1 MSQLLS
7 QIASAKVMAHHR
19 PWPRAAVN
27 AEGWCFAIGQLVRQ
41 RWELV
46 ALWGERH
53 AVHMALRDAAET
65 ECAVVSLASADGHFP
80 SVAQLHPPA
89 LRLERTIQDLFGLVA
104 DGAPD
109 SRPWL
114 DHARWGMAA
123 PLGTHGPANAAPYS
137 FLPVEGD
144 SLTEI
149 AVGPVHAG
157 IIEPG
162 YFRFTTN
169 GEAVVRLEERFGF
182 THKGIENLMAGASL
196 SRGLEL
202 AGRACGDSTVAYAY
216 AFARAAEEAL
226 DVNLP
231 PRAVWLRALMAELE
245 RMANHFGDFGAICND
260 AGFALM
266 LAQCSVVRERVL
278 RAADTAF
285 GHRMMRDGIALG
297 GVTRDLSAGGI
308 AALHALLDE
317 TGRALPRLKE
327 LYDNTASLQDR
338 TVTTGVVTPELARQ
352 YAAGGYVGRASGRGF
367 DARRAAAYAPYD
379 RLVFEVPVREA
390 GDVDARVWIRIDE
403 IEQSCSLIRQILDHL
418 PEGDIRAELRLPG
431 DAREGVA
438 LVEGFRGDVFAWLHM
453 NADGSIARAHLRDPS
468 WFQWPLVEAAI
479 EGNIVA
485 DFPLC
490 NKSFNCAY
498 SGTDL

>member
-1 MSQLLS
+1 MSALLA

-27 AEGWCFAIGQLVRQ
+27 EEGWCFAAEQLAAG
-41 RWELV
+41 RWVL
-46 ALWGERH
+46 AGLWGERH
-53 AVHMALRDAAET
+53 AVHMAVRDEAAGEN
-65 ECAVVSLASADGHFP
+65 AVVSFAAAEGRFP
-80 SVAQLHPPA
+80 SVAKLHPPA
-89 LRLERTIQDLFGLVA
+89 LRLERAIQDLFGLVA
-104 DGAPD
+104 DGLPD
-109 SRPWL
+109 TRPWL

-123 PLGTHGPANAAPYS
+123 PLGTHGSANAAPYP

-162 YFRFTTN
+162 FFRFTTN
-169 GEAVVRLEERFGF
+169 GEAVVRLEERFGY
-182 THKGIENLMAGASL
+182 THKGIECLMAGASL
-196 SRGLEL
+196 ARGAEI
-202 AGRACGDSTVAYAY
+202 AGRACGDSTVAYSY
-216 AFARAAEEAL
+216 AFARAAEDAL
-226 DVNLP
+226 DINVP
-231 PRAVWLRALMAELE
+231 PRAVYLRALMAELE

-260 AGFALM
+260 AAFALM

-278 RAADTAF
+278 RATDAAF
-285 GHRMMRDGIALG
+285 GHRMMRDCIVVG
-297 GVTRDLSAGGI
+297 GVSRDLSAGGS
-308 AALHALLDE
+308 AALRALLDE

-338 TVTTGVVTPELARQ
+338 TVSTGIVKPELAEQ
-352 YAAGGYVGRASGRGF
+352 YAAGGYVGRASGRSF
-367 DARRAAAYAPYD
+367 DARKALAYAPYD
-379 RLVFEVPVREA
+379 RLQFEVPLHEA
-390 GDVDARVWIRIDE
+390 GDVDARIWIRIKE
-403 IEQSCSLIRQILDHL
+403 IEQSRSLIRQILDRL
-418 PEGDIRAELRLPG
+418 PEDDIRAELRLPG
-431 DAREGVA
+431 EAREGVA
-438 LVEGFRGDVFAWLHM
+438 LVEGFRGDVLAWLRL